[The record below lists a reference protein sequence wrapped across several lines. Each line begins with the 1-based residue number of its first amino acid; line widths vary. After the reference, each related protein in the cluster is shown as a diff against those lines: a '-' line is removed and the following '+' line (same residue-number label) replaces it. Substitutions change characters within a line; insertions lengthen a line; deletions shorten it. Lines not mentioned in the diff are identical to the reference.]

1 MLNSQDLQ
9 SAYDVIVVGGGIAGL
24 TSGALLAKEG
34 KQVLVVEQEECP
46 GGFAR
51 EFRYGPYNINPALH
65 SIMGCNSSGSF
76 GQGVID
82 TILKHLGVQDRCEFI
97 PINPFYR
104 LQFPGFKMDV
114 PTGREAYLEA
124 HLSHFPDERDGLRDL
139 VNLCSLIFRE
149 FMQFPSVLKLQ
160 NFVQMPFRFPQHF
173 RFANSTLGAVMD
185 RYISDPKLKSIY
197 GILYPYLALPPSR
210 LSFLL
215 WAVMMASY
223 IEQGAFYC
231 QGGFQNFAN
240 ALAEGIT
247 LHGGEL
253 ILKKRVKRIRV
264 VGGCVKGIVLD
275 NDEEISAPIIIST
288 IDVRTT
294 FQNLLE
300 TDAVSSSYLRKLK
313 KLKTSDS
320 VLGLYLATDL
330 DVNTLEIP
338 KVTLISDWDLEDAY
352 TNAMQGRI
360 KSLAVHVPT
369 VIDKSLAPP
378 GENIV
383 VLQAFVSSQTADF
396 VHTDSSQIAESL
408 LDHAEMVLPGLRNHI
423 TFVAGY
429 SEKMQQKYPLH
440 RLGPIYGWANLVKQA
455 GPRRLPYKT
464 PISGLYLAGH
474 WTQPAS
480 GIWTVMLSGI
490 NAARYVLG
498 KNMSKSMWPLDF

>member
-1 MLNSQDLQ
+1 LNNQDLQ

-34 KQVLVVEQEECP
+34 KQVLVVEQEENP

-51 EFRYGPYNINPALH
+51 EFRYGAYNINPALH
-65 SIMGCNSSGSF
+65 SIMGCNQSGLL

-82 TILKHLGVQDRCEFI
+82 TVLKHLGVQNLCEFI
-97 PINPFYR
+97 SVNPFYR
-104 LQFPGFKMDV
+104 VQFPGFKMDV

-124 HLSHFPDERDGLRDL
+124 HLNHFPDERAGLIDL
-139 VNLCSLIFRE
+139 VDLCSLIFRE
-149 FMQFPSVLKLQ
+149 FMQFPSVLKVQDWL
-160 NFVQMPFRFPQHF
+160 QMPFRFPLHF
-173 RFANSTLGAVMD
+173 RFANATLSSVIN
-185 RYISDPKLKSIY
+185 RYLSDPKLKSIY
-197 GILYPYLALPPSR
+197 AILYPYLALPPSK

-215 WAVMMASY
+215 WAIMMSSY

-231 QGGFQNFAN
+231 RGGFQNFAN
-240 ALAEGIT
+240 ALAEGISK
-247 LHGGEL
+247 HGGQL
-253 ILKKRVKRIRV
+253 ILKKRVEKIRV
-264 VGGCVKGIVLD
+264 VDGRVKSIVLD
-275 NDEEISAPIIIST
+275 NNEEISANIIIST
-288 IDVRTT
+288 IDVRNI
-294 FQNLLE
+294 FQNILE
-300 TDAVSSSYLRKLK
+300 ADGYPSNYLEKLK
-313 KLKTSDS
+313 KLKTSDL

-330 DVNTLEIP
+330 DVHTLEIP
-338 KVTLISDWDLEDAY
+338 KVTLVSSWDLEDAY
-352 TNAMQGRI
+352 ANAMQGRL

-369 VIDKSLAPP
+369 VIDKSLAPL

-383 VLQAFVSSQTADF
+383 VLQAFVSSETADS
-396 VHTDSSQIAESL
+396 VHMDSSQFAESL
-408 LDHAEMVLPGLRNHI
+408 LDHAEMVIPDLRNHI
-423 TFVAGY
+423 TFVAG
-429 SEKMQQKYPLH
+429 SSDRVQQKYPLH

-464 PISGLYLAGH
+464 PVSGLYLAGH

>member
-1 MLNSQDLQ
+1 LSSQDLQ

-34 KQVLVVEQEECP
+34 KQVLVVEQEEHP

-51 EFRYGPYNINPALH
+51 EFRYGDYNINPALH
-65 SIMGCNSSGSF
+65 SIMGCNRAGLL

-82 TILKHLGVQDRCEFI
+82 TVLKHLGVQNLCEFI
-97 PINPFYR
+97 KVNPFYR
-104 LQFPGFKMDV
+104 VQFPGFKMDV

-124 HLSHFPDERDGLRDL
+124 HLNHFPDERDGFTDL
-139 VNLCSLIFRE
+139 VDLCSLIFRE
-149 FMQFPSVLKLQ
+149 FMQFPPVLKLQ
-160 NFVQMPFRFPQHF
+160 DWVSMPFRFPLHF
-173 RFANSTLGAVMD
+173 RFANATLSSVMN
-185 RYISDPKLKSIY
+185 RYLSDPKLKSVY
-197 GILYPYLALPPSR
+197 AILYPYLALPPSK

-231 QGGFQNFAN
+231 RGGFQNFVN

-247 LHGGEL
+247 KHGGQL
-253 ILKKRVKRIRV
+253 ILKKRVEKIRV
-264 VGGCVKGIVLD
+264 VGGRVKSIVLD
-275 NDEEISAPIIIST
+275 SNEEISANTIIST
-288 IDVRTT
+288 IDVRSV
-294 FQNLLE
+294 FQNILE
-300 TDAVSSSYLRKLK
+300 ADDFPLTYLKKLK

-330 DVNTLEIP
+330 DIHTLEIP
-338 KVTLISDWDLEDAY
+338 KVTLVSSWDLEDAY
-352 TNAMQGRI
+352 ANAMQGRL
-360 KSLAVHVPT
+360 KSLAVHIPT

-383 VLQAFVSSQTADF
+383 VLQAFVSSEIADF
-396 VHTDSSQIAESL
+396 VHKDSSQFAESL
-408 LDHAEMVLPGLRNHI
+408 LDHAEMVIPNLRNHI
-423 TFVAGY
+423 TFVAG
-429 SEKMQQKYPLH
+429 SSDKVQQKYPLH

-464 PISGLYLAGH
+464 PVSGLYLAGH